1 MGYQILIVDDSEII
15 RSVVKKTI
23 SMSGID
29 VAQVF
34 EAADGLEA
42 LAVMEKE
49 WVDIVFADLNMP
61 RMSGLDLVTHMAK
74 DNMLQNTPVVIVS
87 SERSELRIEELKQ
100 QGVRAYIK
108 KPFRPEDFRDVVVD
122 ILGNREEG
130 DE

>member
-1 MGYQILIVDDSEII
+1 MGYQVLIVDDSEII
-15 RSVVKKTI
+15 RSVVKKSI

-29 VAQVF
+29 VARIF
-34 EAADGLEA
+34 EAADGQEA

-61 RMSGLDLVTHMAK
+61 RMSGLELVNHMAK

-108 KPFRPEDFRDVVVD
+108 KPFRPEDFRDVVTS
-122 ILGNREEG
+122 ILGSGEAENE
-130 DE
+130 